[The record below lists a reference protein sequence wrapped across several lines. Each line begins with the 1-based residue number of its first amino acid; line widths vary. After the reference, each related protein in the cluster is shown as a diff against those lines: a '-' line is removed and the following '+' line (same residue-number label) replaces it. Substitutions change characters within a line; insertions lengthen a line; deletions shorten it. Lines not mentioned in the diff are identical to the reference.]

1 MLFSHELQCND
12 ERERE
17 SGGGRRGEEMRR
29 REGVPRC
36 STLELEPDKETL
48 DKSREC
54 IVVVPLFFSETS
66 VSGIVSSLLFVSV
79 SVMRSSYR

>member
-17 SGGGRRGEEMRR
+17 RGGRRGEEMRR